1 MIGLGRLQDFSRADF
16 LTSAGLYVLSD
27 RLVLVRL
34 RKSLLNIAMLEQEQR
49 ELTLGDGRQAI
60 AELTGWVADDV
71 RGNRPESGE
80 RFL

>member
-34 RKSLLNIAMLEQEQR
+34 RKSLLNIVHAGAR
-49 ELTLGDGRQAI
+49 A
-60 AELTGWVADDV
+60 A
-71 RGNRPESGE
+71 
-80 RFL
+80 

>member
-34 RKSLLNIAMLEQEQR
+34 RQHPARAHPLLVP
-49 ELTLGDGRQAI
+49 DV
-60 AELTGWVADDV
+60 AEAALLPDTV
-71 RGNRPESGE
+71 E
-80 RFL
+80 RDTFNHP